1 MQFDIYEPAFYLN
14 MFMIIDQ
21 IEWQRP
27 VLLTRMR
34 IILHSYLVFLNLLFQ
49 GDDFMKFIIPY

>member
-1 MQFDIYEPAFYLN
+1 MQFDIYEPTFYLN

-27 VLLTRMR
+27 ILL
-34 IILHSYLVFLNLLFQ
+34 
-49 GDDFMKFIIPY
+49 PE

>member
-1 MQFDIYEPAFYLN
+1 
-14 MFMIIDQ
+14 MIIDQ

-27 VLLTRMR
+27 VLLTRMS

-49 GDDFMKFIIPY
+49 GDDFMKIIIP

>member
-1 MQFDIYEPAFYLN
+1 
-14 MFMIIDQ
+14 MIIDQ

-27 VLLTRMR
+27 VLFTRMS

-49 GDDFMKFIIPY
+49 GDDFMKIINP